1 MRWHNNKRAQV
12 KNVGENSRVPASA
25 SKSVPKTGHF
35 CRKMELNALPCNFPS
50 ESDCARPKKAIL
62 GFNIVWIQME
72 KEDGWTNTRDFN
84 SSNKKKP
91 ASILAATILPGAS
104 ADAHFHGEAG
114 KMIR

>member
-1 MRWHNNKRAQV
+1 M
-12 KNVGENSRVPASA
+12 KNEGENPRILASA

-62 GFNIVWIQME
+62 GCGEFNIVWIQME

-84 SSNKKKP
+84 SSKKKP
-91 ASILAATILPGAS
+91 AFILAATILPGAS

-114 KMIR
+114 KMIS